1 MNENGNTSENEN
13 TEYGYK
19 DLSKK
24 NPSIEDDKRKKID
37 SDENEDDLRQQDL
50 RQDSNQNSNTSSAP
64 QQPQQGDQNAATAN
78 TPQSNTQQNV
88 MNTVNNVTKNASEIG
103 GLVDQVKGA
112 GKSGNSK
119 FILIALGIAM
129 LGLVISLVKK
139 AKEKRLM
146 AQANGE
152 SKAEK
157 VSKKNSKNNENESN
171 DSTKNLTGDDL
182 VSGIENPK
190 ENDDETKK
198 TNLKMSLH
206 KSSEESTA
214 KNNITSTLKALDQKL
229 AALDKLEASKEKVA
243 GRTR

>member
-1 MNENGNTSENEN
+1 MNENEN

-24 NPSIEDDKRKKID
+24 NPSIEDDKRKKMQG
-37 SDENEDDLRQQDL
+37 SDENEDDLHQQNFQ
-50 RQDSNQNSNTSSAP
+50 QDSNQNSNTSSVP
-64 QQPQQGDQNAATAN
+64 QQPQQGEQNTSTASP
-78 TPQSNTQQNV
+78 PQSNTQQNV

-157 VSKKNSKNNENESN
+157 VSKKNSKGNESN
-171 DSTKNLTGDDL
+171 ENDDSAKKMTGDDL
-182 VSGIENPK
+182 VSGIEDPK

-229 AALDKLEASKEKVA
+229 AALDKLEAGKEKIA

>member
-1 MNENGNTSENEN
+1 MNEDNTF
-13 TEYGYK
+13 K
-19 DLSKK
+19 DKGASIEDGKRKK
-24 NPSIEDDKRKKID
+24 PSIEDDKRKKIG
-37 SDENEDDLRQQDL
+37 SAENETEDDLQQQNFQ
-50 RQDSNQNSNTSSAP
+50 QDSNQDSNTSSVP
-64 QQPQQGDQNAATAN
+64 QPPQGEQNAATVN
-78 TPQSNTQQNV
+78 TSQSNTQQNV

-152 SKAEK
+152 NKTEK
-157 VSKKNSKNNENESN
+157 VSKKNSKNNESN

-182 VSGIENPK
+182 VSGIEDPK
-190 ENDDETKK
+190 ENDNETKAK
-198 TNLKMSLH
+198 KANLKMSLH
-206 KSSEESTA
+206 KSSEEGAA
-214 KNNITSTLKALDQKL
+214 KNNITSTLQALDQKL
-229 AALDKLEASKEKVA
+229 AALDKLEASKEKTA